1 MCCVIAIEVC
11 CVEQKESRRERGPPR
26 QFRKVEADLEEEL
39 AVVPGVDSIGVGVLS
54 VGKSVG
60 RWKGILES
68 WKCEDAAACLRAVK
82 QRRE

>member
-1 MCCVIAIEVC
+1 MLCRTEGKQ
-11 CVEQKESRRERGPPR
+11 ERERDPPR

-39 AVVPGVDSIGVGVLS
+39 AVVPGVDSIRVGVLS

-68 WKCEDAAACLRAVK
+68 WKREDAAACLRVVK